1 MKEVRKLKS
10 IKFIGIGLA
19 GLLVLLMTG
28 CSTQKNTGATR
39 LYHQTKTKY
48 NIQFNGKN
56 AFDEGLQ
63 QIATAHED
71 NYGEMLPLY
80 PVSDHK
86 AAESSKG
93 KMDITIEKCRKC
105 IKLHSIKSKPKP
117 DPKRSK
123 DPKYKAWL
131 KQEEFNKELAGAW
144 VLLGMAEFHQG
155 DFLGSVGTFN
165 YVIRH
170 YDYDPD
176 VVAQCQLWVARAY
189 AEMGWLYEAEDM
201 LSKVQ
206 ADNLKRK
213 HASLYASTAAD
224 IKLKTK
230 QYKEAIPLVKLALPD
245 EKRKG
250 NRARFAYVLG
260 QLYEKDSK
268 PAEAYDAYKKCV
280 QLYPPVLMDFN
291 ARIRMALVSP
301 DRKKS
306 LRKLK
311 NMAKNY
317 KYHEQLDVVYGAIGD
332 IYLAQRDTVHA
343 LENYELAIEKSEKNG
358 MEKAAVLL
366 KAGDIYYIQHNYTK
380 AAPCY
385 SEAITILPA
394 ESDSYQRIRL
404 LSEVLD
410 ELSQEYTMVTLQDSL
425 QRLSTLSEEEQLKI
439 AEQVVADLRKA
450 EAEDSAKAAQRER
463 ESRDQGLSTVNT
475 SKMIGNPTFGAKA
488 EWYFYNAQLMRNG
501 KQEFTRKWGNRPLE
515 DNWRRKSKASSGE
528 WTPTNE
534 EEGEEID
541 MPTDSIAA
549 DSTAVIEKPRVT
561 DIYDP
566 AYYLQQIPRTP
577 AEFAESDSLIADALF
592 KMIFIYKDRLLDTVQ
607 ADITFE
613 EFCRR
618 FPQDQRCVEL
628 YYIRYLDAL
637 KNNNPAE
644 AEANRQAILTQFPNS
659 KQAQIVSNPQYF
671 AQLRQMAVEQDSL
684 YEVTYNAF
692 RIGQFATVKA
702 NTQYAEQ
709 NYPLSPLMPRFLFL
723 NAVAKART
731 EGKEAFAESLR
742 DMISRYPDSELA
754 TMCRDMLAML
764 GQGME
769 SQKGGAVSTLTTK
782 REDQQVEQEQADTT
796 VQFSPE
802 RDGGTYVL
810 LIYPSETRAESQEQR
825 AKRDEEIQAELNNL
839 LYEVALFNFTR
850 FLIRDFD
857 LTALPAYSAG
867 ATLRISGLE
876 SIDEA
881 IWYIGML
888 MESEEMKAMIL
899 NRQIS
904 IVPITEKNNALIGN
918 GKTMEEYH
926 EFMKMQN

>member
-1 MKEVRKLKS
+1 M
-10 IKFIGIGLA
+10 
-19 GLLVLLMTG
+19 VLLMTG

-39 LYHQTKTKY
+39 LYHQMKTKY

-56 AFDEGLQ
+56 AYDEGLK
-63 QIATAHED
+63 QIITAHED
-71 NYGEMLPLY
+71 NYGELLPLY

-131 KQEEFNKELAGAW
+131 KQGEFNKELADAW
-144 VLLGMAEFHQG
+144 ILLGKAEFHQG

-165 YVIRH
+165 YIIRH

-189 AEMGWLYEAEDM
+189 AEMGWQYEAEDM
-201 LSKVQ
+201 LNRVQ

-224 IKLKTK
+224 IKLHGK
-230 QYKEAIPLVKLALPD
+230 QYKEAIPFVKLAMPD
-245 EKRKG
+245 EDRKTS
-250 NRARFAYVLG
+250 RARFAYVLG
-260 QLYEKDSK
+260 QLYEMEGK
-268 PAEAYDAYKKCV
+268 PNEAYEAYKKCIR
-280 QLYPPVLMDFN
+280 LYPPVIMDFN
-291 ARIRMALVSP
+291 ARTRMALVSGNW
-301 DRKKS
+301 KKA
-306 LRKLK
+306 LRGLK
-311 NMAKNY
+311 NMTKNY
-317 KYHEQLDVVYGAIGD
+317 KYHEHLDVLYGAIGD
-332 IYLAQRDTVHA
+332 IYMAQKDTVHA
-343 LENYELAIEKSEKNG
+343 LENYELAIEKSEQNG
-358 MEKAAVLL
+358 TDKASVLL
-366 KAGDIYYIQHNYTK
+366 KAGDLYYQQRNYTK

-394 ESDSYQRIRL
+394 ESDSYQRIRVL
-404 LSEVLD
+404 AEVLD
-410 ELSQEYTMVTLQDSL
+410 ELSAEYGMVVLQDSL
-425 QRLSTLSEEEQLKI
+425 QHLSTLSEEEQQKI
-439 AEQVVADLRKA
+439 AEQIIADLRKA
-450 EAEDSAKAAQRER
+450 EAEDSAKAAQAER
-463 ESRDQGLSTVNT
+463 ESRDTGLSSVNT
-475 SKMIGNPTFGAKA
+475 SKMIGGGFGATA
-488 EWYFYNAQLMRNG
+488 EWYFYNAQLIRNG

-515 DNWRRKSKASSGE
+515 DNWRRRSKASSGD
-528 WTPTNE
+528 WTPS
-534 EEGEEID
+534 GEESD
-541 MPTDSIAA
+541 EELTELTDSIVA
-549 DSTAVIEKPRVT
+549 DSTAIEIPRVT
-561 DIYDP
+561 DVYDP

-592 KMIFIYKDRLLDTVQ
+592 KLIFIYKNKLHDTLQ
-607 ADITFE
+607 AETTFE

-618 FPQDQRCVEL
+618 FPQDKRCVEL

-637 KNNNPAE
+637 KDNLPEQAE
-644 AEANRQAILTQFPNS
+644 ENRQAILTKYPDS
-659 KQAQIVSNPQYF
+659 KQAQIVANPQYF
-671 AQLRQMAVEQDSL
+671 AQLRQMAAEQDSL

-692 RIGQFATVKA
+692 RVGQFATVKA
-702 NTQYAEQ
+702 NTKYAEQ

-754 TMCRDMLAML
+754 TMSRDMLAML

-769 SQKGGAVSTLTTK
+769 SQKGGAVSTLTAK
-782 REDQQVEQEQADTT
+782 REDKQAETEQTDET
-796 VQFSPE
+796 VQFSPD
-802 RDGGTYVL
+802 RDEKSYVL
-810 LIYPSETRAESQEQR
+810 LIYPPTASNLT
-825 AKRDEEIQAELNNL
+825 DEELQDELNNM

-857 LTALPAYSAG
+857 LTTLPAYSAG

-881 IWYIGML
+881 TWYIGML
-888 MESEEMKAMIL
+888 MESEEMKALIQ
-899 NRQIS
+899 NRQMTV
-904 IVPITEKNNALIGN
+904 VPITEHNSALIGN

-926 EFMKMQN
+926 EFMKGK